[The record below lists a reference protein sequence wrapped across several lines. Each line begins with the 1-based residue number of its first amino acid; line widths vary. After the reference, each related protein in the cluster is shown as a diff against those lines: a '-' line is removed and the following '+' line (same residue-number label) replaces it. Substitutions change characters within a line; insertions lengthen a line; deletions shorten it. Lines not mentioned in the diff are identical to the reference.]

1 MKLQVSTD
9 QLLTKTKSKLFKLP
23 FMLIQ
28 LILSNKNKLVLD
40 ASIKYILETKRFD
53 GSIFKVKELWSIH
66 NCQKGRSL
74 VSFYYYYHCL
84 LSLLLLLFTFL
95 FFFSS
100 FSLVIVSISIAQAF
114 YFYSFTHNNI
124 HVSGDCNILLFS

>member
-9 QLLTKTKSKLFKLP
+9 QLLTRTKSKLFKLP

-66 NCQKGRSL
+66 NCQEGRSL
-74 VSFYYYYHCL
+74 VSFYYYYHC
-84 LSLLLLLFTFL
+84 LLLFTFL

-100 FSLVIVSISIAQAF
+100 FSLVIASISIAQAF